1 MLDKVYSG
9 LHPLASLRG
18 DMDRLLDRMCE
29 GVPGFECRSGF
40 AGNFPAVNLWEDNDG
55 LYAEAE
61 LPGVSMSD
69 IDVSVV
75 GNEVSISGGRSTDI
89 GEENSYHRR
98 ERRGG
103 KFCRVFRLPI
113 DIDTSKVEASM
124 KNGVLSVKLPKAES
138 AKPVKVKIKALAG

>member
-9 LHPLASLRG
+9 LHPLASLRS

-29 GVPGFECRSGF
+29 GAPGFECRSGF
-40 AGNFPAVNLWEDNDG
+40 TGNFPAVNLWEDNDG

-61 LPGVSMSD
+61 LPGVPMSD

-75 GNEVSISGGRSTDI
+75 GNEVSITGGRSTDT
-89 GEENSYHRR
+89 GEESSYHRR

-124 KNGVLSVKLPKAES
+124 KNGVLSIKLPKAES
-138 AKPVKVKIKALAG
+138 AKPVKVKVKALAG